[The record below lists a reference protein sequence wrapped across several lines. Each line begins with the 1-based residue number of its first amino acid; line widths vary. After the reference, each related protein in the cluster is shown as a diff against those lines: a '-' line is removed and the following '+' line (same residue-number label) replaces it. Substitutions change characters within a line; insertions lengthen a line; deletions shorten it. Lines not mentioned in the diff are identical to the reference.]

1 MTQWEA
7 QSVAAGPSRFG
18 SGLSSVPRNIVTVHG
33 PWAMDCEAGLLSDG
47 RGDGGRRPAGLRVV
61 PRILHPDL
69 ELDLIP
75 NLSMPPHTA
84 TIRACIIAI
93 CWLGAAS
100 REGAAQQPSST
111 LPKGESNQVVDTMF
125 PASAPKHPAFAE
137 GRGPRV
143 MIDEAHHNFHTAGGR
158 FRPFAKW
165 LASDGFRVVAG
176 TTHISASSLAST
188 QILVIANALA
198 ARDVQVAA
206 WRLPTTPAFT
216 ADEVDAIVAW
226 VRGGGALLLIADHMP
241 FPGAI
246 APLAAAIGADFAN
259 GFALFGSKDPRTG
272 DYPIVFRRRDGTLLP
287 GPIVD
292 GRNASER
299 IDSIE
304 TFTGTAFHLSG
315 RRGGGGGILA
325 LPVGTRLELPIV
337 AWQFSDTTPAMRAD
351 GLLQGAAFAFGRGRV
366 AVFGEAGMFTAQR
379 KGVDRVPMGFNDPA
393 ASQNPQFI
401 LNLLH
406 WLAGMH
412 LGG

>member
-1 MTQWEA
+1 MA
-7 QSVAAGPSRFG
+7 PHAA
-18 SGLSSVPRNIVTVHG
+18 II
-33 PWAMDCEAGLLSDG
+33 
-47 RGDGGRRPAGLRVV
+47 RGCA
-61 PRILHPDL
+61 
-69 ELDLIP
+69 
-75 NLSMPPHTA
+75 
-84 TIRACIIAI
+84 IAI
-93 CWLGAAS
+93 CCLGVAS
-100 REGAAQQPSST
+100 RAGAAQQPVSA
-111 LPKGESNQVVDTMF
+111 LPKGESKQVVDTMF
-125 PASAPKHPAFAE
+125 PASPPRHPAFAP

-165 LASDGFRVVAG
+165 LEADGFRVTEG
-176 TTHISASSLAST
+176 TTHTTASSLAT
-188 QILVIANALA
+188 THILVIANALA
-198 ARDVQVAA
+198 PSDVKVAD

-241 FPGAI
+241 FPGAVE
-246 APLAAAIGADFAN
+246 PLAAAFGADFAN
-259 GFALFGSKDPRTG
+259 GFALFGSEDPRTG
-272 DYPIVFRRRDGTLLP
+272 DYPIVFRRRDGTLMA
-287 GPIVD
+287 GPVVD
-292 GRNASER
+292 GRNPSER

-304 TFTGTAFHLSG
+304 TFTGTAFHLSA
-315 RRGGGGGILA
+315 RSGGILA
-325 LPVGTRLELPIV
+325 LPIGTRLELPMV

-366 AVFGEAGMFTAQR
+366 AIFGEAGMFTAQR

-412 LGG
+412 LGS

>member
-1 MTQWEA
+1 MV
-7 QSVAAGPSRFG
+7 S
-18 SGLSSVPRNIVTVHG
+18 LDYG
-33 PWAMDCEAGLLSDG
+33 PWTNPVYFIPISISTGTPILASSMLL
-47 RGDGGRRPAGLRVV
+47 
-61 PRILHPDL
+61 
-69 ELDLIP
+69 
-75 NLSMPPHTA
+75 HTA
-84 TIRACIIAI
+84 IIQACAIAI
-93 CWLGAAS
+93 CCVGAAS
-100 REGAAQQPSST
+100 RDAAALQNPSAV
-111 LPKGESNQVVDTMF
+111 PKGESNQVVDTMF
-125 PASAPKHPAFAE
+125 PPSPPRHPAFAP

-165 LASDGFRVVAG
+165 LEADGFRVSAG
-176 TTHISASSLAST
+176 TKHITTSSLAAT
-188 QILVIANALA
+188 QILVVANALA
-198 ARDVQVAA
+198 ASDVQVAD
-206 WRLPTTPAFT
+206 WRLPTTPAFSP
-216 ADEVDAIVAW
+216 DEVDAIVAW

-241 FPGAI
+241 FPGAVE
-246 APLAAAIGADFAN
+246 PLAAAFGADFAN
-259 GFALFGSKDPRTG
+259 GFALFGSEDPRTG
-272 DYPIVFRRRDGTLLP
+272 DYPIVFRRRDGTLMA

-315 RRGGGGGILA
+315 RSGGILA

-366 AVFGEAGMFTAQR
+366 AIFGEAGMFTAQR

-401 LNLLH
+401 LNVLH

-412 LGG
+412 LGA